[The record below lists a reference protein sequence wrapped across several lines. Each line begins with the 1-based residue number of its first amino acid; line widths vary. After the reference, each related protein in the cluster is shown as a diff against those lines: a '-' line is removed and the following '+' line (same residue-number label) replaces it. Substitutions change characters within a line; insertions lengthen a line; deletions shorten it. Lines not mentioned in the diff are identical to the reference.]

1 MTVVLLAVSFVLAI
15 PSFRDL
21 VEKRQVTY
29 GAEQLAS
36 FINTA
41 QGVAMKTNQQV
52 TVKWFRTDD
61 DDWCIGA
68 IDRGDANP
76 CDCRLT
82 NFDDVDFCKIDGRAY
97 VLDNSNAG
105 DLDLVHSIE
114 GAEDDDYTFDPIRG
128 LFTNLSESLTM
139 ELRSQSE
146 EFRLNLM
153 VNNTGRVTLCSD
165 EADYS
170 VPGYAICPLVEEEES
185 S

>member
-1 MTVVLLAVSFVLAI
+1 MMTVVLLAVSFVLAI
-15 PSFRDL
+15 PSFRDM
-21 VEKRQVTY
+21 VVKRQVTN

-76 CDCRLT
+76 CDCRFT

-97 VLDNSNAG
+97 GLDNSNAG
-105 DLDLVHSIE
+105 DLDLVHSRE
-114 GAEDDDYTFDPIRG
+114 CAEDDDSTFDQIPG
-128 LFTNLSESLTM
+128 LEPVQGL
-139 ELRSQSE
+139 
-146 EFRLNLM
+146 
-153 VNNTGRVTLCSD
+153 
-165 EADYS
+165 A
-170 VPGYAICPLVEEEES
+170 
-185 S
+185 